1 MAEEK
6 EKTAEEVKRLI
17 PPVDIYETENN
28 VMLIADIPGV
38 TKENLQVD
46 IENDELTIS
55 GLFLAP
61 KIDSGKKLINECYY
75 GKYTRT
81 FTLSDVIA
89 QDKITAKLDDG
100 VLTVTLPKQ
109 EKAKPK
115 KITISTE

>member
-6 EKTAEEVKRLI
+6 EKTAEEIKRII

-28 VMLIADIPGV
+28 VVLIADIPGV
-38 TKENLQVD
+38 TKENLRVD
-46 IENDELTIS
+46 VENDELTIE
-55 GLFLAP
+55 GVFLEP
-61 KIDSGKKLINECYY
+61 KTDNGKKLISECYY

-81 FTLSDVIA
+81 FALSDVIA

-100 VLTVTLPKQ
+100 VLTITLPKQ

>member
-6 EKTAEEVKRLI
+6 EKTAEEIKRII
-17 PPVDIYETENN
+17 PPVDIYETENS
-28 VMLIADIPGV
+28 VVLIADVPGV
-38 TKENLQVD
+38 TKENLHIDV
-46 IENDELTIS
+46 ENDELTIE
-55 GLFLAP
+55 GLFLEPEAG
-61 KIDSGKKLINECYY
+61 SGKKLINECYY

-100 VLTVTLPKQ
+100 VLTITLPKQ

-115 KITISTE
+115 KIAITTE